1 MDWYYA
7 SNGQQAGP
15 VSQEELAELFRN
27 GTVKPFDLVW
37 NETMTEWTPIGKMTD
52 FALSSP
58 PAAASPVPQGFPSPE
73 SPKSPAEP
81 AAFDAPP
88 PFSPSGASSGYAPI
102 GGPVPQGMPEP
113 SSYLWQS
120 IVVTVL
126 CCLPLGIPAIIF
138 STKVKPAY
146 LSGDYQG
153 SLDASKKAKTWC
165 LIALILGVIANLL
178 IIGIQIAAVVSGAA
192 LQPTQ

>member
-37 NETMTEWTPIGKMTD
+37 NETMAEWTPIGKMTD

-58 PAAASPVPQGFPSPE
+58 PAPAPAPVTLPLETPKVPEEPKLFDTPPPASPSF
-73 SPKSPAEP
+73 A
-81 AAFDAPP
+81 
-88 PFSPSGASSGYAPI
+88 SGGYAPV
-102 GGPVPQGMPEP
+102 GGPVSQGMPEP

-126 CCLPLGIPAIIF
+126 CCLPFGIPAIIF

-153 SLDASKKAKTWC
+153 SLDASKKAKMWC
-165 LIALILGVIANLL
+165 LIALILGLIANLL
-178 IIGIQIAAVVSGAA
+178 IIGIQIAAVFSGAA